1 MKDDSG
7 LDQSDSTRN
16 YNKREPIGLAHKLN
30 VGICEKGVHDKSKVW
45 AIGRIMGPSVVM
57 GKAVGWASLKA
68 KRSTILDI
76 LSLGSP

>member
-1 MKDDSG
+1 MKDDGG

-16 YNKREPIGLAHKLN
+16 YDEREPIGLAHKLN
-30 VGICEKGVHDKSKVW
+30 VGLCEKGVLDKSKVW

-57 GKAVGWASLKA
+57 GKAVGWTSLKG
-68 KRSTILDI
+68 KRSVILNI